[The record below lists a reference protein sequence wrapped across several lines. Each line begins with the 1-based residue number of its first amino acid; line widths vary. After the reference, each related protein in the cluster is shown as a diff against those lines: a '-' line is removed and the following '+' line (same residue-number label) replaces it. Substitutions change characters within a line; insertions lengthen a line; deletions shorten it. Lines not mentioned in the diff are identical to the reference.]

1 MHRESETAQGIKHG
15 MTLEGRNI
23 LIVEDEPIIGL
34 VLEDKLLDRGAM
46 PVLAQSMDSA
56 TKAIERQPFDLAI
69 LDVNIHGQQSYPLA
83 RTLRERATPVIFVTG
98 YGEALHPADF
108 ASVPTLT
115 KPYSVQALDSALAAA
130 IAQGSVAPT
139 AEPR

>member
-1 MHRESETAQGIKHG
+1 

-23 LIVEDEPIIGL
+23 LIAEDEPIIGL
-34 VLEDKLLDRGAM
+34 VLEDKLL
-46 PVLAQSMDSA
+46 
-56 TKAIERQPFDLAI
+56 LAI

-98 YGEALHPADF
+98 YGDALHPADF

-115 KPYSVQALDSALAAA
+115 KPYSVQALDEALAAA
-130 IAQGSVAPT
+130 LAQGSVAPT